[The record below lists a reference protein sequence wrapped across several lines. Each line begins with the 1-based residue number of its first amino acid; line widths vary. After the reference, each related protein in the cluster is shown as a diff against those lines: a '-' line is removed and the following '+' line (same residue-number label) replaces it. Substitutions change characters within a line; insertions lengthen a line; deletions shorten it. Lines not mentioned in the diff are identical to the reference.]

1 MKLRKCRFLSAKGGS
16 IRLFFQ
22 KSNQTKELD
31 TLSKELLEKERIYF
45 ENIHQN
51 FLNTQN
57 YITETKQNLHKIFKN
72 NSDKVSAYGTSIGAT
87 VFTYQFGL
95 TDKIKTFFDDDPLR
109 QNTFSPGIGAPVKK
123 GRCPEMNVF
132 KHCLLFAPLYSN
144 PIVKANYEFT
154 KNGGSFITIRPK
166 VSIIKAFT
174 DL

>member
-1 MKLRKCRFLSAKGGS
+1 MQILKCKRWFYKIIFS
-16 IRLFFQ
+16 

-31 TLSKELLEKERIYF
+31 PLSKELLEKERIYF

-57 YITETKQNLHKIFKN
+57 YIKETKQNLHQIFKN
-72 NSDKVSAYGTSIGAT
+72 NSDEVSAYGTSIGAT

-123 GRCPEMNVF
+123 GEAL
-132 KHCLLFAPLYSN
+132 K
-144 PIVKANYEFT
+144 
-154 KNGGSFITIRPK
+154 
-166 VSIIKAFT
+166 
-174 DL
+174 